1 MRHQKDFREAPA
13 GPTSPNHPGPF
24 ACRYGHRRAKRAH
37 PAAARSFA
45 QHSEHAAQRRFVNV
59 RVDPYRCTV
68 RERDLDRARCSNDR
82 AGDRAGQTRRFHRHL
97 NAGETRCLN
106 QLALQELAS
115 PCIKLAGADP
125 MPARDRGRG
134 GARRQA
140 FLDDR
145 PLLIPR
151 PAATALD
158 PGDHFDARSRSTH
171 TSARMTARIG
181 FRFDGVYWR
190 AVSVYHHEASKSWH
204 GGWKQCGT
212 ATALTLAV
220 TGCRPDGVRSADS
233 FCSRDQ
239 DGFFASR
246 KRSWRSVGP
255 SRSAP
260 WNGSTHPGYSGA
272 RALTSSNRPSSS
284 WVSVSST
291 AARLS

>member
-59 RVDPYRCTV
+59 RVDPYRWTV

-106 QLALQELAS
+106 QLTLQELAS

-171 TSARMTARIG
+171 TSARRTARIG
-181 FRFDGVYWR
+181 FRFVGVYWR

-212 ATALTLAV
+212 ATALTQNARQSRLQLGQRFPPEPLTTFGDRA
-220 TGCRPDGVRSADS
+220 GWRWRGRDSVRIA
-233 FCSRDQ
+233 
-239 DGFFASR
+239 
-246 KRSWRSVGP
+246 W
-255 SRSAP
+255 
-260 WNGSTHPGYSGA
+260 
-272 RALTSSNRPSSS
+272 
-284 WVSVSST
+284 
-291 AARLS
+291 LSE